1 MSCDIAKG
9 RLEPCKDSVGGLR
22 AVYFMNFA
30 EAPYSDVVYDV
41 TNTDVVDTVNSTPS
55 TISAYKFELKGNST
69 FEQNITASRE
79 NGTMFVEQVL
89 NLTLKKQ
96 DLNTHKEVKLISYGR
111 PKIVVEDYNGN
122 FFLMGIE
129 NGADVTAGTIVTGA
143 AMGDL
148 SGYTLTLTAME
159 KVPANFM
166 NATTEAALATAGLNV
181 VVGA

>member
-30 EAPYSDVVYDV
+30 EAPYSDIVYDL
-41 TNTDVVDTVNSTPS
+41 TNTDVVDTVNATPS
-55 TISAYKFELKGNST
+55 TINAYKFELKGSST

-96 DLNTHKEVKLISYGR
+96 DLNTHKEIKLISYGR

-159 KVPANFM
+159 KAPANFM
-166 NATTEAALATAGLNV
+166 NATTEALLSDAGLLV
-181 VVGA
+181 VAGA

>member
-30 EAPYSDVVYDV
+30 EAPYSDIVYDV

-111 PKIVVEDYNGN
+111 PKVVVEDYNGN
-122 FFLMGIE
+122 FFFMGIE

-181 VVGA
+181 VAGV